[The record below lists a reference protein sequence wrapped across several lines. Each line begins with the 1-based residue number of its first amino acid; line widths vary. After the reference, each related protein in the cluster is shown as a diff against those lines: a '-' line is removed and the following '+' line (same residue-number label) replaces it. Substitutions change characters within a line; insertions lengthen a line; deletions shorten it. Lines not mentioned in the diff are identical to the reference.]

1 MTENLKGC
9 FLINNKLE
17 TENIIHQSFR
27 QINLKIENEE
37 GYNLENI
44 NKIKK
49 SLKNNDNNGGFIEG
63 KII

>member
-37 GYNLENI
+37 GYN
-44 NKIKK
+44 KIKK